1 MGEGKMQNFLICL
14 YAIAPIFI
22 IIALGA
28 ILKKINVIDD
38 NFSDKASDLVFKV
51 ILPVSLFYDIV
62 TGKTEGEFEYGLI
75 VWAVVFTFV
84 LFGLGLVLSK
94 TPIVSGAGSRAA
106 VAQGIFRS
114 NYAIL
119 GLPLTRAIFGEGAA
133 VTASVILA
141 VCIPLF
147 NALAVVLIETSLDKK
162 AGMKK
167 TLINILKN
175 PLIIG
180 VLCGCVYKISGLPLP
195 VLFDKTLGY
204 IDGMCMPLSF
214 IVIGASMIF
223 EKVKEGF
230 LPAVIVSLIR
240 TAIAPAILTA
250 IAYMAGVRG
259 DGLGILFIFLGSP
272 AAISG
277 YIMMRKMGGDYD
289 LAGNMVLI
297 STFLSFFTILGG
309 VWVLKSLGLV

>member
-1 MGEGKMQNFLICL
+1 MQNFLICL

-22 IIALGA
+22 IIGLGVL
-28 ILKKINVIDD
+28 LKKVNIADD
-38 NFSDKASDLVFKV
+38 NFTDKASDLVFKV

-62 TGKTEGEFEYGLI
+62 TGKAEGNFEPVLI
-75 VWAVVFTFV
+75 VWAVVFTFA
-84 LFGLGLVLSK
+84 LFGLGLLLSK
-94 TPIVSGAGSRAA
+94 TSIVRGAGSRAA

-119 GLPLTRAIFGEGAA
+119 GLPLTKAIFGDGAA

-147 NALAVVLIETSLDKK
+147 NALAVVLIETSLNKK
-162 AGMKK
+162 AGLKK
-167 TLINILKN
+167 TLVNVLKN

-180 VLCGCVYKISGLPLP
+180 VLCGGIYKVSGLPLP
-195 VLFDKTLGY
+195 VLFVKTLGY
-204 IDGMCMPLSF
+204 IDSMCMPLSF

-223 EKVKEGF
+223 ERVKEGF
-230 LPAVIVSLIR
+230 VPALIVSLIR
-240 TAIAPAILTA
+240 TAIAPVIL
-250 IAYMAGVRG
+250 ISVAYAFGVRG
-259 DGLGILFIFLGSP
+259 EGLGILFIFTGSP

-289 LAGNMVLI
+289 LAGNIVLI
-297 STFLSFFTILGG
+297 STFLSFFTILLGI
-309 VWVLKSLGLV
+309 WIMKNMGLV